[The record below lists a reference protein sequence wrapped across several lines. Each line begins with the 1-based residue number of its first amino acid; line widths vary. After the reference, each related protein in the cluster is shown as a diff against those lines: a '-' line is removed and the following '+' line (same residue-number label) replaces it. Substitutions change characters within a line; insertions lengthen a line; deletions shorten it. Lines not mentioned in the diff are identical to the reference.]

1 MKKLLGIIFLALMIF
16 NPAKSGNYG
25 EGELKLSDNIVEYF
39 LQYIK
44 GKGFKSPGSF
54 YVTMDGT
61 GAQYWYCSDNNC
73 WDGNAKTEAKEC
85 SINVGRKCKRFAKKR
100 TIRWKNGINPGKGK
114 ISTISSKIDLNGLK
128 AKLTELGFYGNTTTT
143 KKIEKKETKKE
154 EKKKEKKVVKKY
166 SLEGKRSLALS
177 WDGYSD
183 LIAGTVEFNEAD
195 YKGILNLALPNNDGT
210 CEGSYSL
217 QADGKGTWQ
226 ISCTNNMG
234 AAGTLKWIKDGGVTG
249 IGRDHNDK
257 KVKFTVSK
265 QS

>member
-1 MKKLLGIIFLALMIF
+1 MNTINERLFALKSEIAQRESDLISAIALQGEDHQAVLTGQKALKKLK
-16 NPAKSGNYG
+16 N
-25 EGELKLSDNIVEYF
+25 KLE
-39 LQYIK
+39 
-44 GKGFKSPGSF
+44 
-54 YVTMDGT
+54 
-61 GAQYWYCSDNNC
+61 
-73 WDGNAKTEAKEC
+73 E
-85 SINVGRKCKRFAKKR
+85 
-100 TIRWKNGINPGKGK
+100 
-114 ISTISSKIDLNGLK
+114 
-128 AKLTELGFYGNTTTT
+128 
-143 KKIEKKETKKE
+143 ETKKLIDLGISVADPIE
-154 EKKKEKKVVKKY
+154 YRQSLMDTLLNISAQEALYVSKSKELEKVVKKY

>member
-1 MKKLLGIIFLALMIF
+1 MIF
-16 NPAKSGNYG
+16 NPAKSGDIYG

-39 LQYIK
+39 LKYIK
-44 GKGFKSPGSF
+44 GKNGKYPADFYITIDGTDAIYWTCRVMTNCAPGS
-54 YVTMDGT
+54 
-61 GAQYWYCSDNNC
+61 
-73 WDGNAKTEAKEC
+73 AKTDLKICERETGK
-85 SINVGRKCKRFAKKR
+85 KCKKFARQR
-100 TIRWKNGINPGKGK
+100 TIRWKNGINPAKGK
-114 ISTISSKIDLNGLK
+114 ISQINSKLDLSGLK

-143 KKIEKKETKKE
+143 KKVEKKETKKA

-166 SLEGKRSLALS
+166 SLEGKSSLALS

-210 CEGSYSL
+210 CEGSYFL
-217 QADGKGTWQ
+217 QSDGKGTWQ

>member
-1 MKKLLGIIFLALMIF
+1 MKKLLAIIFLTLMIF

-25 EGELKLSDNIVEYF
+25 EGELKLHDDIVEYF
-39 LQYIK
+39 LGYIK
-44 GKGFKSPGSF
+44 GKGDKKPSQF
-54 YVTMDGT
+54 YVTADGK
-61 GAQYWYCSDNNC
+61 GAMYWYCGSGSCRDS
-73 WDGNAKTEAKEC
+73 GTKAQAKVCTEAFGREC
-85 SINVGRKCKRFAKKR
+85 IPFARKR
-100 TIRWKNGINPGKGK
+100 TIKWKNGINPGKGK
-114 ISTISSKIDLNGLK
+114 ISQISSKLDLNGLK

-143 KKIEKKETKKE
+143 KKIEKKITKKV
-154 EKKKEKKVVKKY
+154 EKKKEEKVVKKY

-234 AAGTLKWIKDGGVTG
+234 AAGTLKWIEDGGVTG